1 MPEYLAL
8 NPDAVVPTLVHDGR
22 VLVESSLIIEYLD
35 TLGNAERLMPDDREG
50 EFQSRHWLLRCL
62 DIHDAISTM
71 TFGTTA
77 RDRMLATKTPAEI
90 EEAVRRMPRL
100 RSPAK
105 SRNPRTGLPS
115 QSGWSDRHS

>member
-50 EFQSRHWLLRCL
+50 EFQNRHWLRG
-62 DIHDAISTM
+62 ASTSM
-71 TFGTTA
+71 T
-77 RDRMLATKTPAEI
+77 
-90 EEAVRRMPRL
+90 
-100 RSPAK
+100 
-105 SRNPRTGLPS
+105 PS
-115 QSGWSDRHS
+115 TR